1 MKKLFAVLVV
11 LASVVGVASAE
22 QFSLTTG
29 FDYTTGKYGN
39 AVATDILYIPV
50 TGKYESGK
58 LMLRLTVPY
67 IRITGPDYVTL
78 NGRFTPTTASTT
90 RTTHSGL
97 GDVIAA
103 AGYTFYSA
111 GALELEALG
120 KIKFG
125 TADAAQ
131 GLGTGKDDYAGQ
143 LDAYYTLGRTM
154 LFGTAG
160 YKIYGTPVAG
170 IDLTNAPY
178 YTLGV
183 TRKFDDMD
191 KAGMMLT
198 ELRSNSIYVGD
209 QKEAILFYAH
219 KFTPRAKLFMHLSKG
234 LTDSSPARGLGA
246 TMTGYF

>member
-1 MKKLFAVLVV
+1 M
-11 LASVVGVASAE
+11 LASITTAACAD

-50 TGKYESGK
+50 TAKYESGD

-78 NGRFTPTTASTT
+78 NGRFTPTTSNTN
-90 RTTHSGL
+90 RTTHAGL

-103 AGYTFYSA
+103 AGYTFYSR
-111 GALELEALG
+111 GALELDAVG

-125 TADAAQ
+125 TADANQ

-143 LDAYYTLGRTM
+143 VDAYYTMGRTM

-170 IDLTNAPY
+170 VDLTNAPY

-183 TRKFDDMD
+183 TRKFNDRQ
-191 KAGMMLT
+191 KAGVMLS
-198 ELRSNSIYVGD
+198 ELQGNSIYVGNR
-209 QKEAILFYAH
+209 KEATVFYGR
-219 KFTPRAKLFMHLSKG
+219 KFSPKAKMFVHLSKG
-234 LTDSSPARGLGA
+234 LTDSSPAYGVGA
-246 TMTGYF
+246 TITAYF